1 MSNLLLVFPSEDMEI
16 EALEF
21 KREFFANGE
30 KTINGSYKL
39 DMDRYTYSEWL
50 QIIRDNLD
58 KDKVNPK
65 FGFSHT
71 LFAIN
76 EDRKIIGIVNF
87 RHVLTDFYKNS
98 GHIGYSDRPLERK
111 KGYATEIL
119 RQTLDYAK
127 KQGLS
132 EVFLVCKR
140 DNEASKK
147 TIIKN
152 NGSLIRTFLNSDI
165 EYQEY
170 RIDI

>member
-1 MSNLLLVFPSEDMEI
+1 MNNLSLVFPSEEMEI
-16 EALEF
+16 KALEF
-21 KREFFANGE
+21 KREFFVNGE

-39 DMDRYTYSEWL
+39 DIDRYTYSQWL

-58 KDKVNPK
+58 KDKVNPI

-76 EDRKIIGIVNF
+76 EDKKIIGIVNF

-98 GHIGYSDRPLERK
+98 GHIGYSVRPLERK

-152 NGSLIRTFLNSDI
+152 NGSLIRTFLNSET
-165 EYQEY
+165 EYQEF

>member
-1 MSNLLLVFPSEDMEI
+1 MEI
-16 EALEF
+16 KALEF
-21 KREFFANGE
+21 KSEFFENGE
-30 KTINGSYKL
+30 QTINGSYKL

-76 EDRKIIGIVNF
+76 KDKKIIGIVNF

-98 GHIGYSDRPLERK
+98 GHIGYSVRPLERK

-152 NGSLIRTFLNSDI
+152 NGSLIRTFFDSEI

-170 RIDI
+170 RIGI

>member
-1 MSNLLLVFPSEDMEI
+1 MNNLLLVFPCEEMEMK
-16 EALEF
+16 ALEF
-21 KREFFANGE
+21 KREFFENGE
-30 KTINGSYKL
+30 QTINGSYKL
-39 DMDRYTYSEWL
+39 DMDRYIYSEWL

-76 EDRKIIGIVNF
+76 EDKKIIGIVNF

-98 GHIGYSDRPLERK
+98 GHIGYSVRPLERK

-152 NGSLIRTFLNSDI
+152 TGSLIRTFLNSEI

>member
-1 MSNLLLVFPSEDMEI
+1 MNNLLLVFPSEEMEI
-16 EALEF
+16 KALEF
-21 KREFFANGE
+21 KRDFFDNGE

-58 KDKVNPK
+58 KDKANPK

-76 EDRKIIGIVNF
+76 EDKKIIGIVNF

-98 GHIGYSDRPLERK
+98 GHIGYSVRPLERK

-119 RQTLDYAK
+119 SQTLDYAK

-152 NGSLIRTFLNSDI
+152 NGLLIRTFLDSEI